1 MKKSFMTN
9 MPDKSGAFL
18 QAAQII
24 LRHGGNITRANYNKA
39 IDIHTL
45 FVDVEA
51 EPEALLAIETEL
63 TDAGFLYVSG
73 SPAKIVL
80 LEAEVPDRP
89 GALVPLLEVVN
100 RYQIN
105 ISYMSTQ
112 VSPAA
117 SRQSYKMGL
126 YIEEPGMVSTLL
138 EELSTLCPVR
148 ILQYDAGEKSLD
160 NTVFYLN
167 FAAEMRRLLHLTQE
181 ETNDFIYYSN
191 LVMQQLD
198 ERNEPPSKTFEYINK
213 FAKFVVE
220 HGGDG
225 YDCRLS
231 WQQIS
236 PRVAMTLIE
245 PPSGSN
251 IIILEDQPG
260 GPLLVIDGGYRCHSR
275 FALRLLRQLFEDFD
289 NRPKEMFLTHADA
302 DHIGVA
308 TEFGV
313 IHCSRR
319 TADCFEAELRGEA
332 VARELNRNSL
342 PYYRLCKLI
351 TQYQPPM
358 LSQLR
363 VVDTI
368 PCDDT
373 QPLSPIG
380 VFDFADLHFD
390 VWQGNGGHVPGETV
404 LIDEERRIA
413 VTGDDYINARGCT
426 APQKEYNRLAP
437 YLMTS
442 VNENSPKAR
451 AILRHLIDR
460 FNGKGW
466 LIIPSHGAVV
476 ERNQSM

>member
-24 LRHGGNITRANYNKA
+24 LRHGGNITRANYSKA
-39 IDIHTL
+39 VDIHTL

-51 EPEALLAIETEL
+51 DEAALRAIESDL
-63 TDAGFLYVSG
+63 TKAGFLSTTG
-73 SPAKIVL
+73 SQAKIVL
-80 LEAEVPDRP
+80 MEAEVPDRP
-89 GALVPLLEVVN
+89 GALVPLLEVVS

-105 ISYMSTQ
+105 ISYMSVQ

-126 YIEEPGMVSTLL
+126 YIEKPGLISTLL
-138 EELSTLCPVR
+138 EELSKLCPVR
-148 ILQYDAGEKSLD
+148 IIQYDAGEKALD

-167 FAAEMRRLLHLTQE
+167 FASEMRRLLRLTQE
-181 ETNDFIYYSN
+181 ETNEFIYYSN

-198 ERNEPPSKTFEYINK
+198 ERNEPPSKTFEYISK
-213 FAKFVVE
+213 FARFVAE
-220 HGGDG
+220 HGGEG

-245 PPSGSN
+245 PPCGSN
-251 IIILEDQPG
+251 IIVLEDQPG
-260 GPLLVIDGGYRCHSR
+260 GPLLVIDGGYRCYSR
-275 FALRLLRQLFEDFD
+275 FALRLLRRLFEDFD
-289 NRPKEMFLTHADA
+289 ERPKEMFLTHADA
-302 DHIGVA
+302 DHVGISK
-308 TEFGV
+308 EFGV
-313 IHCSRR
+313 IHCSQR
-319 TADCFEAELRGEA
+319 TADCFEAELRGEPI
-332 VARELNRNSL
+332 ARELNRNTL

-351 TQYQPPM
+351 TQYTPPM

-368 PCDDT
+368 PCDDS

-380 VFDFADLHFD
+380 TFDFADLHFD

-404 LIDEERRIA
+404 LIDEERRIT
-413 VTGDDYINARGCT
+413 VTGDDYINIHGYT

-442 VNENSPKAR
+442 VNEDSPKAR

-460 FNGKGW
+460 FSGKGW
-466 LIIPSHGAVV
+466 LIIPSHGAAV